1 MPYSLSARLSLT
13 VRTFLILLLTP
24 SLLLADTGS
33 ETAALLDQ
41 SGFNEQITHWPD
53 MIRAEI
59 RQHGEITDDNLD
71 LILTRADSDSL
82 VKRLQASVQQHTA
95 ETLSAADLSAISQW
109 YQSALGKRITAEE
122 VQAASEEG
130 LLQMQQ
136 QASNLLADSDRVATI
151 RQLDALSGTTD
162 TALALHSYSAQAVAK
177 AIPGN
182 DAEAHSPASDPS
194 ALREQIE
201 QRVELA
207 FLYAYRNLD
216 NDSLQRYQQFLAS
229 EPAQRFYHAI
239 HEGMT
244 RTLSAEIDAWAT
256 ELHNAMSV
264 PELAP
269 AQ

>member
-71 LILTRADSDSL
+71 LILTRADSDTL
-82 VKRLQASVQQHTA
+82 VSELQTSVQQHM
-95 ETLSAADLSAISQW
+95 EQTLSAADLAAISQW
-109 YQSALGKRITAEE
+109 YQSALGKRITQEE
-122 VQAASEEG
+122 VQAATKQG
-130 LLQMQQ
+130 LQEMQQ
-136 QASNLLADSDRVATI
+136 QAKQLLANTDKVARV
-151 RQLDALSGTTD
+151 RQLDELTGTSD
-162 TALALHSYSAQAVAK
+162 NALALHTYSANAVAK

-182 DAEAHSPASDPS
+182 EAGAKSAAADLT
-194 ALREQIE
+194 ALRAQIE
-201 QRVELA
+201 KRVDLA

-216 NDSLQRYQQFLAS
+216 TESLDRYQSFLAS
-229 EPAQRFYHAI
+229 EPAQRFHQAI

-244 RTLSAEIDAWAT
+244 SALSREIDSWANQ
-256 ELHNAMSV
+256 LHDAMSA
-264 PELAP
+264 LSTD
-269 AQ
+269 